1 MALKL
6 QTVICSTRPGRV
18 GPAVARWFH
27 EFATRRARFDCELVD
42 LVDFDLPVYDEPQH
56 PKLQEYE
63 NEHTKRW
70 SASVS
75 SADAYVFVTPEYNYS
90 PSPAFVN
97 AIDYV
102 FKEWNYKPCGFV
114 SYGGV
119 SGGLR
124 AAQME
129 RLMATNVKMMPI
141 FEGVSVQMV
150 TRQLDAD
157 RRFTATELI
166 ENSART
172 MLDELLRW
180 AEGLRVIRDRMAGT
194 A

>member
-6 QTVICSTRPGRV
+6 HTVICSTRPGRV
-18 GPAVARWFH
+18 GPAVAHWFH
-27 EFATRRARFDCELVD
+27 DVAQRHGRFDCELID
-42 LVDFDLPVYDEPQH
+42 LAEFDLPVYDEPHH
-56 PKLQEYE
+56 PKLQRYE

-75 SADAYVFVTPEYNYS
+75 AADAYVFVTPEYNYG

-114 SYGGV
+114 AYGGV

-129 RLMATNVKMMPI
+129 RLIATNVKMMPL
-141 FEGVSVQMV
+141 FEGVSVQWV
-150 TRQLDAD
+150 AKQLDANG
-157 RRFTATELI
+157 RFISNESI
-166 ENSART
+166 ENSANT
-172 MLDELLRW
+172 MLDELVRW
-180 AEGLRVIRDRMAGT
+180 AEGLRTIREGMANGT
-194 A
+194 

>member
-6 QTVICSTRPGRV
+6 HTVICSTRPGRV
-18 GPAVARWFH
+18 GPAVAHWFH
-27 EFATRRARFDCELVD
+27 DVAQRHGRFDCELID
-42 LVDFDLPVYDEPQH
+42 LAEFDLPVYDEPHH
-56 PKLQEYE
+56 PKLQRYE

-75 SADAYVFVTPEYNYS
+75 AADAYVFVTPEYNYG

-129 RLMATNVKMMPI
+129 RLIATNVKMMPL

-150 TRQLDAD
+150 TRQLDTD
-157 RRFTATELI
+157 GRFTPNESI
-166 ENSART
+166 QNSAST
-172 MLDELLRW
+172 MLDELVRW
-180 AEGLRVIRDRMAGT
+180 AEGLRTIREGMANGT
-194 A
+194 

>member
-6 QTVICSTRPGRV
+6 HIIICSTRPGRV
-18 GPAVARWFH
+18 GPAVAHWFH
-27 EFATRRARFDCELVD
+27 DFAERHGKFDCELID
-42 LVDFDLPVYDEPQH
+42 LAEFDLPVYDEPHH
-56 PKLQEYE
+56 PKLQKYE

-75 SADAYVFVTPEYNYS
+75 AADAYVFVTPEYNYG

-129 RLMATNVKMMPI
+129 RLIATNVKMMPL

-150 TRQLDAD
+150 TKQLDAD
-157 RRFTATELI
+157 GRFTSNESI
-166 ENSART
+166 ENSANT
-172 MLDELLRW
+172 MLDELVRW
-180 AEGLRVIRDRMAGT
+180 AEGLRTIREGMATGT
-194 A
+194 

>member
-6 QTVICSTRPGRV
+6 HTVICSTRPGRV
-18 GPAVARWFH
+18 GPAVAHWFH
-27 EFATRRARFDCELVD
+27 DVAQRHGKFDCELID
-42 LVDFDLPVYDEPQH
+42 LAEFDLPVYDEPHH
-56 PKLQEYE
+56 PKLQRYE

-75 SADAYVFVTPEYNYS
+75 AADAYVFVTPEYNYG

-129 RLMATNVKMMPI
+129 RLIATNVKMMPL

-150 TRQLDAD
+150 TRQLDTD
-157 RRFTATELI
+157 GRFTPNESI
-166 ENSART
+166 QNSAST
-172 MLDELLRW
+172 MLDELVRW
-180 AEGLRVIRDRMAGT
+180 AEGLRTIREGMANGT
-194 A
+194 

>member
-6 QTVICSTRPGRV
+6 HTVICSTRPGRV
-18 GPAVARWFH
+18 GPAVAHWFH
-27 EFATRRARFDCELVD
+27 DVAQRHGKFDCELID
-42 LVDFDLPVYDEPQH
+42 LAEFDLPVYDEPHH
-56 PKLQEYE
+56 PKLQRYE

-75 SADAYVFVTPEYNYS
+75 AADAYVFVTPEYNYG

-114 SYGGV
+114 AYGGV

-129 RLMATNVKMMPI
+129 RLIATNVKMMPL
-141 FEGVSVQMV
+141 FEGVSVQWV
-150 TRQLDAD
+150 AKQLDANG
-157 RRFTATELI
+157 RFISNESI
-166 ENSART
+166 ENSANT
-172 MLDELLRW
+172 MLDELVRW
-180 AEGLRVIRDRMAGT
+180 AEGLRTIREGMANGT
-194 A
+194 